1 MSTTKGVTL
10 EKGKWKAVIHVKGIT
25 YNLGF
30 YKNLDDA
37 ERIRHT
43 AEQIDSEDFDEW
55 YTNFRIYSKDF
66 TREIKGHERIQ
77 YDMPVKSINRLRVL
91 PDKIQ
96 IHIANK
102 YYGGVRVWEG

>member
-10 EKGKWKAVIHVKGIT
+10 EKGKWKAVIYVKGIT

-37 ERIRHT
+37 ERIRNT
-43 AEQIDSEDFDEW
+43 AEQIDNEDFDEW
-55 YTNFRIYSKDF
+55 YTNFRIYSPDF

-102 YYGGVRVWEG
+102 YYGGVRVWER